1 MFGLVV
7 IEGMN
12 LSGHPW
18 IINEI
23 GGLYC
28 LVYNFWIFN
37 DVYTILC
44 MYNTK
49 SFVKKIQTF

>member
-23 GGLYC
+23 K
-28 LVYNFWIFN
+28 VRQSK
-37 DVYTILC
+37 V
-44 MYNTK
+44 TK
-49 SFVKKIQTF
+49 

>member
-18 IINEI
+18 IINEMVERS
-23 GGLYC
+23 LH
-28 LVYNFWIFN
+28 
-37 DVYTILC
+37 
-44 MYNTK
+44 NTK
-49 SFVKKIQTF
+49 TRLLLIHNS

>member
-23 GGLYC
+23 TLQD
-28 LVYNFWIFN
+28 IH
-37 DVYTILC
+37 TILQDI
-44 MYNTK
+44 
-49 SFVKKIQTF
+49 V

>member
-1 MFGLVV
+1 MFSLVV

-23 GGLYC
+23 EGK
-28 LVYNFWIFN
+28 
-37 DVYTILC
+37 TQ
-44 MYNTK
+44 
-49 SFVKKIQTF
+49 KKWLAV